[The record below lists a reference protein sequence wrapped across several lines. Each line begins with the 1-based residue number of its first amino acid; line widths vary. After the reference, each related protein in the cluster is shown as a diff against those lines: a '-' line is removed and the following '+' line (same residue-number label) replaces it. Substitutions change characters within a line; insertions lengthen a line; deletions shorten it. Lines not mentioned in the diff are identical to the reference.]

1 MKEGLLI
8 YGEEEAWT
16 TLSEDEAREVYRQ
29 YAEFGE
35 WLREKGWGR
44 GSEELA
50 STSAATSVR
59 RIDGQIETT
68 AA

>member
-1 MKEGLLI
+1 MRYALLI
-8 YGEEEAWT
+8 YGEEEAWS
-16 TLSEDEAREVYRQ
+16 TLSEDESREVYRQ

-50 STSAATSVR
+50 STSEATSVR
-59 RIDGQIETT
+59 RIDGQIDTT